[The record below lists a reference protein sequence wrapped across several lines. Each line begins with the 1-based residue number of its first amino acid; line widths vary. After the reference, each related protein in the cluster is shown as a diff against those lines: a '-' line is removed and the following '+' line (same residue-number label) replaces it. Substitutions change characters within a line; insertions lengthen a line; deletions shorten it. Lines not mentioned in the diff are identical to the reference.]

1 MRAQLN
7 KTSDHVK
14 HLVEEI
20 GDITKYKIEQE
31 TFLLYDGSN
40 MIEGSFNSE
49 LNRKIQTYGLIL
61 YFSNN
66 RKISLN

>member
-49 LNRKIQTYGLIL
+49 LNKKI
-61 YFSNN
+61 
-66 RKISLN
+66 